1 MKKHNLFPVTLV
13 LFCLMQLASYAQPA
27 AKNDLLLSMG
37 YYNTNNQTQYLA
49 AHAKTKIDGKFQMVA
64 GLTVNFYITN
74 DSVASHLLGKAI
86 TDEKGNAYLLIPPAA
101 KDEWNKS
108 NKQNFVAVSPSTKLY
123 DETKTSIPITKAK
136 LKIDTLADKKIQV
149 TALELKDTVWT
160 PMKGV
165 ELKVAIKRAGG
176 DLNVSET
183 QSYTTDS
190 TGTISAEYKRDS
202 LAGDSK
208 GNLILIAKVED
219 NDNYGNLSVEQ
230 TVPWGIKTEYF
241 SVFDKRT
248 LFARRGHSPIWLEL
262 IAYSIII
269 AVWGVLIYLIGQL
282 NKIKKLGANLNAV

>member
-1 MKKHNLFPVTLV
+1 M
-13 LFCLMQLASYAQPA
+13 
-27 AKNDLLLSMG
+27 
-37 YYNTNNQTQYLA
+37 
-49 AHAKTKIDGKFQMVA
+49 
-64 GLTVNFYITN
+64 
-74 DSVASHLLGKAI
+74 
-86 TDEKGNAYLLIPPAA
+86 
-101 KDEWNKS
+101 
-108 NKQNFVAVSPSTKLY
+108 
-123 DETKTSIPITKAK
+123 
-136 LKIDTLADKKIQV
+136 

-160 PMKGV
+160 PVKGV